1 MRITRLGLTDVKR
14 HAQLDIRPAAGLT
27 IVRGPNEAGKSTVHE
42 ALEMVLF
49 RKADANREDVR
60 SIHRWG
66 SEAHPEIVLEFE
78 VDGRQGRLM
87 KRFAGPRAEAE
98 LTLDGQT
105 TRDPAFI
112 QEEVAVITGIPN
124 EAFFRATASVG
135 HAELSAVASDEPAI
149 SDRLQKAIS
158 GADRGTAKAKKKL
171 DAAIHRYRTE
181 GQKNPGLLRSVR
193 EEIGAL
199 ETELATGEQALARLE
214 ADRAQWAEAHA
225 RREALDAQL
234 ARDQADLA
242 EASRA
247 EALAIQ
253 RDEAQ
258 ERYLKLKRAA
268 ELVEEADGLRHEL
281 PTATSLPVLRSAVGR
296 AGNLAYEVSEL
307 EAELD
312 VDVEV
317 SQAAQAVVAP
327 AHPGRWLAIAAVFLA
342 AAALFGVLVGGLPGG
357 AGLVICVVISLA
369 ALAQAY
375 RVASRRRQYV
385 LARHMA
391 QDSATH
397 RQEVRRDQEDR
408 LRRRRRELELLLEE
422 IEVPDVAAA
431 EALLAIME
439 QHTDRLA
446 HIEGELRGLGVQERS
461 VRRLEEARDESAV
474 DTERASHALA
484 GMGDLGR
491 EPAAF
496 RQAAQ
501 RLVEQTQPARDRARS
516 EEDQA
521 QGRVDANVVDAEL
534 VADVAERLSAARE
547 RQAEL
552 LRRVLVYEATR
563 QAIETAEQATLKTA
577 ARYLE
582 EHMGPAV
589 ERITGGRY
597 REVKVDDQSL
607 AFRVRTPETG
617 TVVDARQLSQGMS
630 DQLFLAARLG
640 LVRLVTMDRRPPIIL
655 DDPFVT
661 FDEERAQRALE
672 LLKEFATE
680 QGFQVLLLTC
690 SERFDALADE
700 LIVLDAPSSVLIAAP
715 ALPDLDLDE
724 RSVPNPVLDVD
735 GLAPA
740 EPTTVPSPAPDEPSA
755 VPDPAPDEPS
765 AVPTP
770 ALALADPVT
779 GVVDPFR
786 LAGPP
791 RN

>member
-14 HAQLDIRPAAGLT
+14 HARLDIRPAPGLT
-27 IVRGPNEAGKSTVHE
+27 IVRGPNEAGKSTLHE

-78 VDGRQGRLM
+78 VDGRQGRLV
-87 KRFAGPRAEAE
+87 KRFAGQRAEAE

-105 TRDPAFI
+105 TRDFALI

-135 HAELSAVASDEPAI
+135 HAELAAVANDEPAI

-158 GADRGTAKAKKKL
+158 GADRGTATAKRKL

-193 EEIGAL
+193 EEIGLL
-199 ETELATGEQALARLE
+199 EAELATGEQALARLE

-225 RREALDAQL
+225 RREALGTQL
-234 ARDQADLA
+234 VREQADLA

-247 EALAIQ
+247 EALATQ

-258 ERYLKLKRAA
+258 ARYLELKRAA
-268 ELVEEADGLRHEL
+268 ELVDESDALRRDL
-281 PTATSLPVLRSAVGR
+281 PTTVSLPVLRSAVGR
-296 AGNLAYEVSEL
+296 AANLAFEVSEL
-307 EAELD
+307 EAALD

-317 SQAAQAVVAP
+317 AEAAESTVATASPVRWAVLAVV
-327 AHPGRWLAIAAVFLA
+327 FLV
-342 AAALFGVLVGGLPGG
+342 AAALFGLLLGGLLGG
-357 AGLVICVVISLA
+357 VGLVICVVI
-369 ALAQAY
+369 ALGALVQAY
-375 RVASRRRQYV
+375 RVASRRRGVV
-385 LARHMA
+385 LAHEMA
-391 QDSATH
+391 QDNATR
-397 RQEVRRDQEDR
+397 RQEQKRDQEDR
-408 LRRRRRELELLLEE
+408 LRIRRRELEQLLIE
-422 IEVPDVAAA
+422 IDVADVAAA
-431 EALLAIME
+431 EALLATME

-461 VRRLEEARDESAV
+461 VRRLEEARDQAAS

-484 GMGDLGR
+484 AMGQIGR
-491 EPAAF
+491 DPGSF
-496 RQAAQ
+496 RKAAQ
-501 RLVEQTQPARDRARS
+501 RAVDQTRPAHDRARS

-534 VADVAERLSAARE
+534 VAGVAERLATAQE

-552 LRRVLVYEATR
+552 QRRVLIYEATR
-563 QAIETAEQATLKTA
+563 QAIEAAEQATLKTA

-597 REVKVDDQSL
+597 REVQVDDQSL
-607 AFRVRTPETG
+607 AFRVRAPETG
-617 TVVDARQLSQGMS
+617 TLVDARQLSQGTS

-640 LVRLVTMDRRPPIIL
+640 LVRLVTMDRRPPVIL

-661 FDEERAQRALE
+661 FDEARAQRALE
-672 LLKEFATE
+672 LLKEVATE

-690 SERFDALADE
+690 SDRFDALADE
-700 LIVLDAPSSVLIAAP
+700 LIVLDEPSSEPDHALVLPSVA
-715 ALPDLDLDE
+715 LDE
-724 RSVPNPVLDVD
+724 PPAFPDTAPDEPTAVLDH
-735 GLAPA
+735 
-740 EPTTVPSPAPDEPSA
+740 APDEPSA
-755 VPDPAPDEPS
+755 APDLASEEPS
-765 AVPTP
+765 GADFAPDMP
-770 ALALADPVT
+770 SALPDPVT
-779 GVVDPFR
+779 GVVDPFG
-786 LAGPP
+786 LARPP
-791 RN
+791 RG

>member
-14 HAQLDIRPAAGLT
+14 HARLDIRPAAGLT
-27 IVRGPNEAGKSTVHE
+27 IVRGPNEAGKSTLHE

-66 SEAHPEIVLEFE
+66 TEAHPEIVLEFE

-87 KRFAGPRAEAE
+87 KRFAGLRAEAE

-105 TRDPAFI
+105 TRDFAFI

-135 HAELSAVASDEPAI
+135 HAELAAVASDEPAI
-149 SDRLQKAIS
+149 SDRLQKVIS
-158 GADRGTAKAKKKL
+158 GADRGTGKAKKKL

-193 EEIGAL
+193 EEIGLL

-225 RREALDAQL
+225 RREALGTQL
-234 ARDQADLA
+234 VREQADLA

-247 EALAIQ
+247 EALAAQ

-258 ERYLKLKRAA
+258 ARYLKLKRAT
-268 ELVEEADGLRHEL
+268 ELVGEADGLRPEL
-281 PTATSLPVLRSAVGR
+281 PVTMSLPALRSAVGR
-296 AGNLAYEVSEL
+296 ASNLAFEVSEL

-312 VDVEV
+312 VSVVV
-317 SQAAQAVVAP
+317 SEADETAVAP
-327 AHPGRWLAIAAVFLA
+327 ASPMRWLVLGVGFLVT
-342 AAALFGVLVGGLPGG
+342 AALLGLLVGGLPGG
-357 AGLVICVVISLA
+357 AGLVICVVLA
-369 ALAQAY
+369 LGALVQAY
-375 RVASRRRQYV
+375 RVNARRRDHV
-385 LARHMA
+385 LAHDMA
-391 QDSATH
+391 QDTATR
-397 RQEVRRDQEDR
+397 RQEQQRAQEDR
-408 LRRRRRELELLLEE
+408 RRVRRRELEQLLAEMS
-422 IEVPDVAAA
+422 VPDVPAA
-431 EALLAIME
+431 EALLATAE

-461 VRRLEEARDESAV
+461 VRRLEEARDESAAE
-474 DTERASHALA
+474 TERASHALA
-484 GMGDLGR
+484 AMGELGR
-491 EPAAF
+491 DPASF
-496 RQAAQ
+496 RQVAQ
-501 RLVEQTQPARDRARS
+501 RAFEQTRPAHERARS

-534 VADVAERLSAARE
+534 VAGLAERLAAARE
-547 RQAEL
+547 RQGEL
-552 LRRVLVYEATR
+552 QRRVLVYEATR
-563 QAIETAEQATLKTA
+563 QAIEAAEQATLKTA

-589 ERITGGRY
+589 ERVTGGRY
-597 REVKVDDQSL
+597 REVQVDDQSL
-607 AFRVRTPETG
+607 AFRVRAPETG
-617 TVVDARQLSQGMS
+617 TLVDARQLSQGTS

-640 LVRLVTMDRRPPIIL
+640 LVRLVTMDRRPPVVL

-672 LLKEFATE
+672 LLKEVASE

-690 SERFDALADE
+690 SDRFDALADE
-700 LIVLDAPSSVLIAAP
+700 LIVLD
-715 ALPDLDLDE
+715 
-724 RSVPNPVLDVD
+724 
-735 GLAPA
+735 
-740 EPTTVPSPAPDEPSA
+740 
-755 VPDPAPDEPS
+755 
-765 AVPTP
+765 
-770 ALALADPVT
+770 
-779 GVVDPFR
+779 
-786 LAGPP
+786 GPP
-791 RN
+791 ASTDRAG